1 MKPSASPVRRSARFR
16 AGRPSARPAEPARL
30 RAAPWVV
37 LVAVT
42 LAVAACTGSPVPPG
56 PSESTAGATA
66 SPGGTG
72 TGSASAGA
80 SASATA
86 PDVAGGITEIVENL
100 SPSVVTIFTQGGL
113 GSGVVYSA
121 DGLILTNEH
130 VIRGA
135 TEVEVGFADGQRV
148 AATVKATDPV
158 TDLALVQAERTGLPK
173 PTYQATLP
181 KVGEGAVVL
190 GSPLGFENTATAGI
204 ISGLH
209 RSIPGSAQ
217 DSLSLVDLIQTDAP
231 ISPGNSGGAV
241 LNMRGEVVGISEA
254 YLPPSTGAVALG
266 FAIPAATAVE
276 VAEELLADG
285 TAEHAYLGL
294 TPGEL
299 TRQIA
304 EQLGINTRSGVV
316 VLSVDDDGPAGTAG
330 IRPGDVLESME
341 GVDLSAPEKL
351 LAELRSRNP
360 GDTVGFKVKRGD
372 QGLDIKAE
380 LTERPAS
387 R

>member
-1 MKPSASPVRRSARFR
+1 M
-16 AGRPSARPAEPARL
+16 
-30 RAAPWVV
+30 V
-37 LVAVT
+37 LVLSLTVM
-42 LAVAACTGSPVPPG
+42 ACTASPVPPG
-56 PSESTAGATA
+56 PSESTAGAT
-66 SPGGTG
+66 
-72 TGSASAGA
+72 
-80 SASATA
+80 SATA
-86 PDVAGGITEIVENL
+86 SPDSTSSPSAEAPAPDMQGGITAIVENL
-100 SPSVVTIFTQGGL
+100 SPSVVTIFTDDGL

-130 VIRGA
+130 VIRGQ
-135 TEVEVGFADGQRV
+135 TDVEVAFADGQRV
-148 AATVKATDPV
+148 TGTVKATDPV
-158 TDLALVQAERTGLPK
+158 TDLALVQADRTGLPK
-173 PTYQATLP
+173 PTYQTSLP

-217 DSLSLVDLIQTDAP
+217 NSLSLVDLIQTDAP
-231 ISPGNSGGAV
+231 ISPGNSGGA
-241 LNMRGEVVGISEA
+241 LINMRGEVVGISEA
-254 YLPPSTGAVALG
+254 YIPPSSGAVALG

-285 TAEHAYLGL
+285 SAEHAYLGL

-304 EQLGINTRSGVV
+304 EQLGIDASTGVV

-341 GVDLSAPEKL
+341 GVELTAPEKL
-351 LAELRSRNP
+351 LAELRNRNP
-360 GDTVGFKVKRGD
+360 GDAVGLKVRRG
-372 QGLDIKAE
+372 GESLDIKAD
-380 LTERPAS
+380 LTERPS
-387 R
+387 GP

>member
-1 MKPSASPVRRSARFR
+1 MNTPASSAPSRGRRRR
-16 AGRPSARPAEPARL
+16 GL
-30 RAAPWVV
+30 LYAAV
-37 LVAVT
+37 
-42 LAVAACTGSPVPPG
+42 LAVAMVLSACTNSPTPG
-56 PSESTAGATA
+56 PSPAVTGPA
-66 SPGGTG
+66 SPGSAASTG
-72 TGSASAGA
+72 AAPPAGPR
-80 SASATA
+80 TA
-86 PDVAGGITEIVENL
+86 LSITQIVENL
-100 SPSVVTIFTQGGL
+100 APSVVTIFTDGGL

-130 VIRGA
+130 VVRGNR
-135 TEVEVGFADGQRV
+135 EVEVGFADGQRV
-148 AATVKATDPV
+148 AGTVKATDAV
-158 TDLALVQAERTGLPK
+158 TDLALVQAARSGLPK
-173 PTYQATLP
+173 PTYQSALP

-209 RSIPGSAQ
+209 RSIPGSARN
-217 DSLSLVDLIQTDAP
+217 SLSLVDLIQTDAP

-241 LNMRGEVVGISEA
+241 INMRGEVVGISEA
-254 YLPPSTGAVALG
+254 YIPPSAGAVALG

-304 EQLGINTRSGVV
+304 EQLGIEASTGVV
-316 VLSVDDDGPAGTAG
+316 VLSVDEQGPAGRAR

-341 GVDLSAPEKL
+341 GVQLTAPETL
-351 LAELRSRNP
+351 LGELRKRNP
-360 GDTVGFKVKRGD
+360 GDTVAFKVRRG
-372 QGLDIKAE
+372 GESLDIKVE
-380 LTERPAS
+380 LSERPARS
-387 R
+387 AGR

>member
-1 MKPSASPVRRSARFR
+1 MKPNA
-16 AGRPSARPAEPARL
+16 
-30 RAAPWVV
+30 
-37 LVAVT
+37 
-42 LAVAACTGSPVPPG
+42 
-56 PSESTAGATA
+56 STAGHRPLRCNASLLPLLVAAGLLLGACTSPSPSPAPSTATTA
-66 SPGGTG
+66 ARS
-72 TGSASAGA
+72 SASAA
-80 SASATA
+80 PEQSAG
-86 PDVAGGITEIVENL
+86 PDTSTPITEIVENL
-100 SPSVVTIFTQGGL
+100 SPSVVTIFTEDGL
-113 GSGVVYSA
+113 GSGVVYSE

-130 VIRGA
+130 VIRGQ
-135 TEVEVGFADGQRV
+135 TRVEVAFADGQRV
-148 AATVKATDPV
+148 AGTVKATDPV

-173 PTYQATLP
+173 PAYQTTLP

-241 LNMRGEVVGISEA
+241 INMRGEIIGISEA
-254 YLPPSTGAVALG
+254 YIPPSSGAVALG

-294 TPGEL
+294 TPGDL

-304 EQLGINTRSGVV
+304 EQLGTDASSGVV
-316 VLSVDDDGPAGTAG
+316 VLSVADDGPAGAAG

-341 GVDLSAPEKL
+341 GVRLDSPEQL
-351 LAELRSRNP
+351 LAELRKRNP
-360 GDTVGFKVKRGD
+360 GDTVGFTVKRGSET
-372 QGLDIKAE
+372 LDVKAG